1 MIVLLLFYIV
11 IKHELLL
18 NNVKCTNMT
27 AQMIVLL
34 LLYIVIKHAWT
45 ILYLRFRQI
54 KKRDL
59 VHFVVAC
66 FVLCGLSV
74 YGTAKLL
81 SIVIRHG
88 LLNT

>member
-1 MIVLLLFYIV
+1 MYEYDCSNDCFI
-11 IKHELLL
+11 
-18 NNVKCTNMT
+18 T
-27 AQMIVLL
+27 A
-34 LLYIVIKHAWT
+34 LYSNKAWT